1 MKYYVEVNGREREV
15 ELTERLGELSATVDG
30 KSVQLSYEDVDN
42 LGQLMVHSEGRSYGV
57 SVEGDAN
64 RVGITIAGHLYDVQ
78 IEDERERAA
87 NAAERAASKSGGLVK
102 SLMPGIVVSI
112 LVEPGQTVEAGQPLL
127 ILEAMKMQNE
137 IDAPSAGVVS
147 EIHVKQGEAVG
158 AGAKLVM
165 LASPEEAAG
174 E

>member
-15 ELTERLGELSATVDG
+15 ELIERLGELTATVDG
-30 KSVQLSYEDVDN
+30 TPVQLSYEDVDN
-42 LGQLMVHSEGRSYGV
+42 LGQLMIHSAGRSYGV

-87 NAAERAASKSGGLVK
+87 NAAERAASKAGGLVK
-102 SLMPGIVVSI
+102 SLMPGVVVNV
-112 LVEPGQTVEAGQPLL
+112 LVEAGQEVTTSEPLL

-137 IDAPSAGVVS
+137 ITAPVDGVVA
-147 EIHVKQGEAVG
+147 EVFIQQGEAVG
-158 AGAKLVM
+158 SGAKLV
-165 LASPEEAAG
+165 LLTSPEDE
-174 E
+174 

>member
-15 ELTERLGELSATVDG
+15 ELTERLGELSALVDG
-30 KSVQLSYEDVDN
+30 QPVQLTYEDVDN

-57 SVEGDAN
+57 SVEGDLN

-87 NAAERAASKSGGLVK
+87 NAAERAAAKSGGLVK
-102 SLMPGIVVSI
+102 SLMPGVVVSV
-112 LVEPGQTVEAGQPLL
+112 LVEAGQEVQAGQALL

-137 IDAPSAGVVS
+137 IAAPSGGVVGD
-147 EIHVKQGEAVG
+147 VFVAQGEAVG
-158 AGAKLVM
+158 AGAKLV
-165 LASPEEAAG
+165 LLTSPEE
-174 E
+174 